1 MEFMSLR
8 KSKIPAELKP
18 LLPRG
23 GRNCVPL
30 YFADQDLWLFADPS
44 GLIRRDSE
52 VTRWEWHEVQQIGWD
67 RDTDTLSVTWPDPGK
82 APLLLKNPESTMLKS
97 FGDHARVYLQ
107 KSQIYTQFST
117 LPSGTKV
124 RIAVRA
130 KADGSRFSEVVAFGA
145 LAPSDLSAL
154 SSLESQVRDMAGLPA

>member
-1 MEFMSLR
+1 MSLR
-8 KSKIPAELKP
+8 KSKIPAELKA
-18 LLPRG
+18 LLPRS
-23 GRNCVPL
+23 GRNSIPL

-44 GLIRRDSE
+44 GLIRRDGE

-82 APLLLKNPESTMLKS
+82 APLLLKNPESTMLKA
-97 FGDHARVYLQ
+97 FGDYARIYLQ

-124 RIAVRA
+124 RISVRA

-145 LAPSDLSAL
+145 LAPGDMPAL